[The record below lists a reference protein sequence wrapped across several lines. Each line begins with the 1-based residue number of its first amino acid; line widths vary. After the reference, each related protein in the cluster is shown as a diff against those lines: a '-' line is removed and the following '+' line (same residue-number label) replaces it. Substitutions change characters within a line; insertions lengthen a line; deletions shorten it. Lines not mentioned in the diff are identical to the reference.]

1 VTFPLHIE
9 TDAIYNLACPA
20 SPKSY
25 QLDPV
30 QTTKTSVHGA
40 INMLGLANRVKAKI
54 LQASTSEIYGDPD
67 MHPQTEEYWGNVNP
81 IGIRSCYDEG
91 KRCAET
97 LFFDY
102 YRQHGLRIKV
112 ARIFNTYGPRM
123 HHDDGRVVSNFV
135 VQALQ
140 GKPITIYGSGEQT
153 RSFCYVD
160 DMIEGIL
167 KFMRTDDSHTGP
179 LNLGNPETF
188 TIRQLA
194 ELVLEMTSSKS
205 ELIFHP
211 IPLDDPKR
219 RQPDISKAEELLGWR
234 PRTKLQDGLKQT
246 IDYFEDLLS
255 NKE

>member
-1 VTFPLHIE
+1 
-9 TDAIYNLACPA
+9 
-20 SPKSY
+20 
-25 QLDPV
+25 
-30 QTTKTSVHGA
+30 
-40 INMLGLANRVKAKI
+40 
-54 LQASTSEIYGDPD
+54 
-67 MHPQTEEYWGNVNP
+67 
-81 IGIRSCYDEG
+81 
-91 KRCAET
+91 
-97 LFFDY
+97 
-102 YRQHGLRIKV
+102 
-112 ARIFNTYGPRM
+112 M